1 MMKSQIGLGVLSIP
15 IAFDSLGI
23 VPGVIILIVIA
34 GITTWS
40 DYMIG
45 VFKLNHPEVY
55 GVGDVGRMLFGRP
68 GLIFLEIVF
77 VLCKILHTTKSTV
90 CDPTN

>member
-1 MMKSQIGLGVLSIP
+1 MAKSQIGLGVLSIP

-23 VPGVIILIVIA
+23 VPGVIILIIIA

-55 GVGDVGRMLFGRP
+55 GVGDVGRMIAGRP
-68 GLIFLEIVF
+68 GMYFLEIVF
-77 VLCKILHTTKSTV
+77 VLCKENPDYRTIRGLH
-90 CDPTN
+90 